1 MVKTIVASFDDY
13 RTAQRVARELVN
25 DGFMACDI
33 GIIAGGLPDD
43 SSVDSARGAVMGNL
57 VRTLTEGDIPEEH
70 ARHLAESV
78 RRGGALV
85 TVKADDTRADRVT
98 GIMRA
103 NDAVDLDARVVR
115 WRELGWEGWNPESL
129 PYTREEAERER
140 RLYGTHADPL
150 TGLPLTSTPER
161 DNERDSTIRR

>member
-33 GIIAGGLPDD
+33 GIIACGPQDG
-43 SSVDSARGAVMGNL
+43 ARGAVGGDL
-57 VRTLTEGDIPEEH
+57 IRTLTNDDIPEEH
-70 ARHLAESV
+70 ARHLAEIV

-85 TVKADDTRADRVT
+85 TVKADDTRADRAT
-98 GIMRA
+98 EIMRA
-103 NDAVDLDARVVR
+103 NDAVDLGARVMR
-115 WRELGWEGWNPESL
+115 WRESGWEGWNAESL
-129 PYTREEAERER
+129 PYTPEEAERER

-150 TGLPLTSTPER
+150 TGLPLTSTPEL
-161 DNERDSTIRR
+161 DNQRDSTIRR